1 MHLIKRIAK
10 TITKEETTKNI
21 YLPLEMYFASRL
33 DEMLLT
39 QV

>member
-1 MHLIKRIAK
+1 MHLIKRIVK

-21 YLPLEMYFASRL
+21 YLTLEMYFTSRL